1 MNKSYNITDKETLEE
16 LEDYYNL
23 MIENGFA
30 RMTAKAYMNSAAKY
44 VEDNLPL
51 DRDSA
56 ITYFRSLTTAPGV
69 TKSQRSHIYA
79 KKAGVMRYLDYLEGA
94 DLTPVA
100 AKSSRTS
107 RKSCNKDCF
116 NCIYPDCIYA

>member
-1 MNKSYNITDKETLEE
+1 MNKRYNITDPATLAN
-16 LEDYYNL
+16 LEDYYEMML
-23 MIENGFA
+23 ENGFA
-30 RMTAKAYMNSAAKY
+30 PLTAKAYMSSAAKY

-51 DRDSA
+51 DRDLA
-56 ITYFRSLTTAPGV
+56 IAYFRSLTTAPGV

-79 KKAGVMRYLDYLEGA
+79 RKAGVMRYIDYLEGE

-100 AKSSRTS
+100 SKSSRTS